1 MMYSYSQDDSMWI
14 RKLTLA
20 INIFGAQEE
29 AMFEC
34 DA

>member
-1 MMYSYSQDDSMWI
+1 MYSYSQDDSMWI

-29 AMFEC
+29 SYV
-34 DA
+34 